1 MTNPHKKFGDS
12 NTFIALSSPVLPGN
26 LLQFLAFL
34 TVTLGWRGLR
44 RLPDFSGAAPDL
56 ARLANEFRSG

>member
-12 NTFIALSSPVLPGN
+12 AYLAAPVLPGN

-34 TVTLGWRGLR
+34 TVTLGWRGLC
-44 RLPDFSGAAPDL
+44 RLPDFSAAAPDL
-56 ARLANEFRSG
+56 ARLADEFRSG